1 MCVCVRVR
9 ACACMY
15 TPAALAVRPRHFMRS
30 SKRVHHADAN
40 ADEPLPLA
48 YPPEALSPPQQPDL
62 VAASRALLNGLSREE
77 VRASTCARRC
87 ATCMRTRAC
96 VCAPIHSTQAITSVL
111 RRVRARACAGVC
123 GFLLCRVVGRVLVV

>member
-1 MCVCVRVR
+1 MIRVRVR
-9 ACACMY
+9 VHVCIYPQRSLM
-15 TPAALAVRPRHFMRS
+15 RPRHFMRS
-30 SKRVHHADAN
+30 SKRIHHADA

-48 YPPEALSPPQQPDL
+48 YPPEALSPPQEADL

-96 VCAPIHSTQAITSVL
+96 VCAPIHATQAITSAL
-111 RRVRARACAGVC
+111 RRACTRARACAGVS
-123 GFLLCRVVGRVLVV
+123 GFLPCRVVGRVLVV

>member
-1 MCVCVRVR
+1 
-9 ACACMY
+9 
-15 TPAALAVRPRHFMRS
+15 MRS
-30 SKRVHHADAN
+30 SKRIHHADA

-48 YPPEALSPPQQPDL
+48 YPPGALSPPQQPDL

-77 VRASTCARRC
+77 VRARTRARRC
-87 ATCMRTRAC
+87 ATCMRTRACVC

-111 RRVRARACAGVC
+111 RRARARARACAGVC